1 MSTKSNWDL
10 AVNWVGDSHILLTM
24 ELNDNGNIKNETL
37 LTVKEYAEFMQLL
50 QEFNLQFKDRIDQ
63 QLINSYL
70 NG

>member
-1 MSTKSNWDL
+1 MSTKPNWDL
-10 AVNWVGDSHILLTM
+10 SVNWVGDSHILVTM
-24 ELNDNGNIKNETL
+24 ERTDDSDTKNETL

-50 QEFNLQFKDRIDQ
+50 QEFNLQFRDRIDQ

>member
-24 ELNDNGNIKNETL
+24 ERNDNGNIKNETL

>member
-1 MSTKSNWDL
+1 MSTKPNWDL
-10 AVNWVGDSHILLTM
+10 AVNWVGDSHILVTM
-24 ELNDNGNIKNETL
+24 ERTDDSDTKNETL

-50 QEFNLQFKDRIDQ
+50 QEFNLQFRDRIDQ

>member
-1 MSTKSNWDL
+1 MSTKPNWDL

-24 ELNDNGNIKNETL
+24 ERADDSDTKNETL

-50 QEFNLQFKDRIDQ
+50 QEFNLQFRDRIDQ

>member
-1 MSTKSNWDL
+1 MSTKPNWDL
-10 AVNWVGDSHILLTM
+10 AVNWVGDSHILVTT
-24 ELNDNGNIKNETL
+24 ERTDDSDTKNETL

-50 QEFNLQFKDRIDQ
+50 QEFNLQFRDRIDQ